1 MAERQFHII
10 PVELYRPGFFSM
22 TLVTHSIKK
31 IFKYAYVHLNLKPSS
46 LVLSITTTIFFGA
59 RLQISSLHT
68 YASIWQK
75 NGKVKYRGFFLCQ
88 SRDLFDHFRIGSAAT
103 HHHYTTSTW
112 PTFPRAPYV
121 VCCMR
126 RVLGNACI
134 YQ

>member
-88 SRDLFDHFRIGSAAT
+88 SRNLFDHGS
-103 HHHYTTSTW
+103 TSKLW
-112 PTFPRAPYV
+112 ISLDAVNISLNHASAMSRYNV
-121 VCCMR
+121 VSR
-126 RVLGNACI
+126 SVNGLQKI
-134 YQ
+134 S